1 MSEHILVVDDDPD
14 IRAIIAHLLELE
26 GFQVTTAANGRA
38 ALDQIAHQPPR
49 LVLLDLQMPVL
60 TGWEVLSQ
68 LRRAQPAVPA
78 AEAVRVDLTTIW
90 CTTNQPAGRSV
101 PSRNEEGKPTLL
113 APSVPLIPGRGG
125 SRRHR
130 WYQIPRRS

>member
-1 MSEHILVVDDDPD
+1 MSEHILFVDDDPD
-14 IRAIIAHLLELE
+14 IRMIIAQLLELE

-60 TGWEVLSQ
+60 TGREVLSQ

-78 AEAVRVDLTTIW
+78 AEVFRVGLTAVTSLPEWR
-90 CTTNQPAGRSV
+90 
-101 PSRNEEGKPTLL
+101 
-113 APSVPLIPGRGG
+113 
-125 SRRHR
+125 
-130 WYQIPRRS
+130 